1 MTSVPLCYNCNTN
14 EVQSPFTFRDG
25 TGFCS
30 SSCETEAWNPEAL
43 AEVTERDLE
52 ELYNDL
58 RYEIYKDGRYN

>member
-1 MTSVPLCYNCNTN
+1 MHAPICYNCDTN
-14 EVQSPFTFRDG
+14 EVQAPFTFRDG

-52 ELYNDL
+52 ELYIDL
-58 RYEIYKDGRYN
+58 AYESYKDGRYS